1 MKYIISERQYKLL
14 IEQSDYAM
22 DRRGNAAL
30 NAAGVRSDKDYKT
43 VNQVIKKSSE
53 MTSTVDPHTAAM
65 VLGIGAAFIPVVGP
79 FISAGIGLADAALY
93 YKEGDTKTAGM
104 VAMFSLMPGIG
115 GIVSKIPGI
124 KQLGVNGMSALA
136 SKIAKGVKITDPTEL
151 AVVNG
156 ISKSSEFIKS
166 SLNTQVKSLAQQA
179 TTKQLAAN
187 VKNPLLNLTKSGL
200 NWTAKNVVPYV
211 GAGAGYEY
219 TWNKF
224 NPQQSI
230 NLANIDT
237 KTISAANLKAS
248 KELEF

>member
-1 MKYIISERQYKLL
+1 MKYIISERQFSTWKSFLV
-14 IEQSDYAM
+14 EQKDFKM
-22 DRRGNAAL
+22 DFSSMSMAPGFPAR
-30 NAAGVRSDKDYKT
+30 KKT
-43 VNQVIKKSSE
+43 GTTSE
-53 MTSTVDPHTAAM
+53 NMWGDQHTANL
-65 VLGIGAAFIPVVGP
+65 VFGIASAFIPVIGP

-104 VAMFSLMPGIG
+104 VAMFSLLPGIG
-115 GIVSKIPGI
+115 AILPKIPGI
-124 KQLGVNGMSALA
+124 KQLGVKGMSALA
-136 SKIAKGVKITDPTEL
+136 SKLSKGQKITDSTEL
-151 AVVNG
+151 AVIKG
-156 ISKSSEFIKS
+156 IKENADLIKS
-166 SLNTQVKSLAQQA
+166 SLDTHVKTLAQQA

-230 NLANIDT
+230 NLADINTQQIG
-237 KTISAANLKAS
+237 KNNQAAATQIQ
-248 KELEF
+248 F